1 MRTKHSK
8 SEVFQQMRSFLND
21 VAMYK
26 FPDEVVMN
34 DGRVQSEALR
44 EKYDFLVKWAR
55 DLREVNSD
63 YLIRPQ
69 PEELESKPDPFAE
82 MCVHTICNAFYREE
96 DAGFEFHPKLGSV
109 SEHVKGLPKNPA
121 GTFNYVKSI
130 ADLKIVCD
138 DLLRLGETY
147 YVFWDEGLYEIE
159 GEDDPGVDS
168 NWIVWTPN
176 RPRLSEVYDKK
187 QCAPVPVM
195 GYLGNA

>member
-96 DAGFEFHPKLGSV
+96 DSGFEFHPKLGSV
-109 SEHVKGLPKNPA
+109 SEHVKGLPANPA
-121 GTFNYVKSI
+121 GTFNYVKTI

>member
-1 MRTKHSK
+1 MRNKIIADQK
-8 SEVFQQMRSFLND
+8 KR
-21 VAMYK
+21 K
-26 FPDEVVMN
+26 EVVQAMN
-34 DGRVQSEALR
+34 VFINKIASRAFEVDNKDRGKLVYEAAY
-44 EKYDFLVKWAR
+44 EEMVEVAD
-55 DLREVNSD
+55 DLRAQYGD
-63 YLIRPQ
+63 LILQ
-69 PEELESKPDPFAE
+69 ELESKPDPFAE

-121 GTFNYVKSI
+121 GTFNYVNSI

-176 RPRLSEVYDKK
+176 RVLPDKIRRPK
-187 QCAPVPVM
+187 
-195 GYLGNA
+195 GYLFSED